1 MSDDYEVGHGK
12 PPKQTQFQKG
22 RSGNPDGRPKASATP
37 TKKAASVLKEILN
50 KKITVKDGGKTRRIT
65 KLEALL
71 ETLLND
77 ALRGDKTARRL
88 FVAMAR
94 ETGELEVP
102 PENKMR
108 QGGVLLISRPESPEE
123 WARKA
128 AEQQRKYREAP
139 LPEVKKP
146 DSSDPKKLN

>member
-1 MSDDYEVGHGK
+1 MSDDYEVGYGK
-12 PPKQTQFQKG
+12 PPKQMQFQKG
-22 RSGNPDGRPKASATP
+22 RSGNSKGRPKASAQP
-37 TKKAASVLKEILN
+37 KKAASVLKEILN
-50 KKITVKDGGKTRRIT
+50 NKITVKEGGKTRRIT

-108 QGGVLLISRPESPEE
+108 HGGVLLVPMPESPEE

>member
-1 MSDDYEVGHGK
+1 MSDDYEVGYGK
-12 PPKQTQFQKG
+12 PPKQTQFHKG
-22 RSGNPDGRPKASATP
+22 RSGNSNGRPKASTTT

-50 KKITVKDGGKTRRIT
+50 KKITVKEGGTTRRIT
-65 KLEALL
+65 KMEALL

-88 FVAMAR
+88 FVTMAR

-108 QGGVLLISRPESPEE
+108 AGGVLLVPMAESREE
-123 WARKA
+123 WEKKA
-128 AEQQRKYREAP
+128 FEQQRKYREAP
-139 LPEVKKP
+139 IPDVKKP
-146 DSSDPKKLN
+146 NLNDPKKLN